1 MQTNVSYRNVLFAY
15 ANRTP
20 SKQKFSGIQHNFK
33 QMCGTASFVG
43 LDIFN
48 PPESVPHIHFG
59 FHAEALLRVLLWW
72 KIFFDLCTIVDVIY

>member
-1 MQTNVSYRNVLFAY
+1 MQTDVSYRNVLFAY

-43 LDIFN
+43 HVESNSFGSTGGSGG
-48 PPESVPHIHFG
+48 PERKKS
-59 FHAEALLRVLLWW
+59 AQA
-72 KIFFDLCTIVDVIY
+72 